1 MLVRTQSQLIMENMQ
16 MCYAI
21 TMSYYFFGHNAT
33 TAVGQEEQTGILTGL
48 GDFIRGQAPV
58 ALSMPPAVYEDY
70 YRSPW
75 ATSTQFED
83 RHKKISTEI
92 GLSFRGRITAHC
104 SGSPIVL
111 RCGCPRLHRHVQP
124 DPLQRVGRDSP
135 SLEHAGQGHRRH

>member
-83 RHKKISTEI
+83 RHKKISTEM
-92 GLSFRGRITAHC
+92 ACC
-104 SGSPIVL
+104 SAV
-111 RCGCPRLHRHVQP
+111 
-124 DPLQRVGRDSP
+124 
-135 SLEHAGQGHRRH
+135 